1 MQVVSNL
8 SEIAHLYDTIIFD
21 IWGVIHEGGVPYPG
35 VASYMNNLI
44 KQTNIY
50 FLSNTPR
57 PSNITV
63 NNLAN
68 YGINIQPNFVVTSG
82 EVVRNKIISGVTK
95 GRIYHLGADKNQDI
109 LKELDHLTTGTLSDA
124 DYILL
129 TYFALEGEDNQMIF
143 ETLKEAKKLNLPLLC
158 ANPDISVPTKG
169 LQTNC
174 SGYFAKY
181 YSDIG
186 GEVSYCGK
194 PYPEVFAK
202 VPATG
207 RILMVGDTI
216 ETDIIGAN
224 NFGFDSALVLTG
236 NSRGLDYRE
245 LEVQQ
250 QPTYI
255 LPSLS

>member
-8 SEIAHLYDTIIFD
+8 SKIAHLYDTIIFD
-21 IWGVIHEGGVPYPG
+21 IWGVIHEGGLPYPG
-35 VASYMNNLI
+35 VASYINNLA
-44 KQTNIY
+44 KQTNVY

-63 NNLAN
+63 NNLAS
-68 YGINIQPNFVVTSG
+68 YGIHTIRDFVITSG
-82 EVVRNKIISGVTK
+82 EVVRNNIITGATK
-95 GRIYHLGADKNQDI
+95 GMIYHLGADKNQDI
-109 LKELDHLTTGTLSDA
+109 LKELDRLTVSTLSDA

-129 TYFALEGEDNQMIF
+129 TYYALDDEDNQIIF
-143 ETLKEAKKLNLPLLC
+143 EIFQEAKGLNLPLLC
-158 ANPDISVPTKG
+158 ANPDISVPNKN
-169 LQTNC
+169 LRTNC

-202 VPATG
+202 VPAIG
-207 RILMVGDTI
+207 KVLMVGDTI

-236 NSRGLDYRE
+236 NSRGLDYSK
-245 LEVQQ
+245 LEVQ
-250 QPTYI
+250 PTYVMH
-255 LPSLS
+255 STS